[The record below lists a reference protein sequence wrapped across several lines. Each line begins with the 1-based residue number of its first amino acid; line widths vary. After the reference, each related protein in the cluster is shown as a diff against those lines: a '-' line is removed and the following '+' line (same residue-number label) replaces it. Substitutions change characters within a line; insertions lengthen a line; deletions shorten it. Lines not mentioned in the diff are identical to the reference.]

1 MDKRVRQVID
11 EQVRAGAA
19 TLLTIDQIECVQF
32 LDEER
37 PIPLDDLT
45 YSSEI
50 GLYQKSKFPRLQE
63 KQEKWGGKRKRAGR
77 PRQYVRVPTQFHV
90 ERSEREKLTPE
101 SDLTVCIAESEMDE
115 NVTRRGIV
123 IGEVWYGWSE
133 ALAIAEFVEQYRK
146 WLSSSEP

>member
-1 MDKRVRQVID
+1 MDKRVRQALD
-11 EQVRAGAA
+11 EQVKSGMASLLSVDGA
-19 TLLTIDQIECVQF
+19 EHVQF
-32 LDEER
+32 HDENL
-37 PIPLDDLT
+37 PIPLDDLA

-63 KQEKWGGKRKRAGR
+63 KQEKWGGKRERAGR

-101 SDLTVCIAESEMDE
+101 SDLTICIAESEMDE

-123 IGEVWYGWSE
+123 LGEVWYGWGE
-133 ALAIAEFVEQYRK
+133 ALAIAGFVERHRK
-146 WLSSSEP
+146 WLSSSES

>member
-11 EQVRAGAA
+11 EQVKSGMAS
-19 TLLTIDQIECVQF
+19 LLSVDGVECVQF
-32 LDEER
+32 ADEVR
-37 PIPLDDLT
+37 PIPLADLA

-63 KQEKWGGKRKRAGR
+63 KQEKWGGKRERAGR

-101 SDLTVCIAESEMDE
+101 SDLTICIAESEMDE
-115 NVTRRGIV
+115 NVMRRGVV
-123 IGEVWYGWSE
+123 IGDIWHGWGES
-133 ALAIAEFVEQYRK
+133 LAIADFIERYRE
-146 WLSSSEP
+146 WLSSSES